1 MPFMP
6 PSCTKPGEKTAGSRS
21 LSSSSLK
28 KGARKLHAF
37 LAWLPSSGSG
47 AIFAVPG
54 LTDSDLASRSRP
66 VRTDV
71 RLAFPRRRALEFV
84 SNRVRFTSEK
94 TFPARMKR
102 LPLPLQFVRAGPRD
116 AVCCP
121 NSRMEMTL

>member
-1 MPFMP
+1 MP
-6 PSCTKPGEKTAGSRS
+6 PFGMKPVHRTAESRS
-21 LSSSSLK
+21 LSSPLLK
-28 KGARKLHAF
+28 KDARKLHAF
-37 LAWLPSSGSG
+37 SAWLPSLELG
-47 AIFAVPG
+47 AIFAASG
-54 LTDSDLASRSRP
+54 LTDRGRASRSRP

-116 AVCCP
+116 AVFCP
-121 NSRMEMTL
+121 NLRMEMAL